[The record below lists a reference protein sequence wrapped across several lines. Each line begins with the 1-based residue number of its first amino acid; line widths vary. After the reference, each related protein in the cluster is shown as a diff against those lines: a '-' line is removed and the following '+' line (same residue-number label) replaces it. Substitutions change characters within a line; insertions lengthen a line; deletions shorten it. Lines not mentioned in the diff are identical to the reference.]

1 MAQYSAT
8 GEEGILSIV
17 SYENKYK
24 NDLPELN
31 KNYKL
36 MKQIEKGFIILEYL
50 KMLKQ
55 YINDYNIPETKIK
68 ILLPPSN
75 IWEKTKETENKK
87 ENLYLKNNHNYDFR
101 MLNKRFIRSE
111 NLKLESILEQL
122 DGLIKVAIASI
133 GIRNNSS
140 RNNTNPPTTY
150 TTPNPPEKV
159 PSKPKQ
165 TSRKNNWWD
174 NNRGI
179 KQEDIFLWVI
189 DQDGSHDI
197 KEIDEGFVSTNNSD
211 EYVEIFYSKS
221 IKQGIGGSQVD
232 HTIRKY
238 SGIQKKLNGKIRT
251 GDNSVVLEIETILNK
266 IIDDLNRKVKTLKNA
281 CEKSRIVTTIN
292 HKLQEGFTDNSKKII
307 INVILNSVE
316 QHKKDAINS
325 NIIKKNSKDG
335 KYMNI
340 LNYKTL
346 KSIDEICEKSFNVQK
361 LDNFN
366 NITSDYN
373 KYTWVNIGNEPHKL
387 LYKG

>member
-251 GDNSVVLEIETILNK
+251 G
-266 IIDDLNRKVKTLKNA
+266 
-281 CEKSRIVTTIN
+281 EKS
-292 HKLQEGFTDNSKKII
+292 
-307 INVILNSVE
+307 VI
-316 QHKKDAINS
+316 
-325 NIIKKNSKDG
+325 
-335 KYMNI
+335 
-340 LNYKTL
+340 
-346 KSIDEICEKSFNVQK
+346 
-361 LDNFN
+361 
-366 NITSDYN
+366 
-373 KYTWVNIGNEPHKL
+373 
-387 LYKG
+387 